1 MSSTTTP
8 SAGHTVTLPGSAF
21 PATRREFLAELR
33 ASDRAFR
40 AIQARRF
47 ELLAQVDVLWSAASG
62 EGPVVPGLEQ
72 LVPAGSDGTPLVAEF
87 ASLELAAAM
96 HLRPEAIDMELSLAT
111 DCLHRLPYAWAA
123 VMAGDLPVWLAKKLA
138 SMSGDLDF
146 NGARALDADLRDVYG
161 RMPAARLEAMARGLL
176 LKHLPAEQA
185 EERRAAERER
195 RFVEFGD
202 PGDHLLGSVQ
212 AVLDKPDQRDLEA
225 QVSRLASILRRAG
238 VQDTEDGIR
247 ARALGML
254 ANPALAL
261 QMLQASLLDP
271 EFELQE
277 VFGPEPDLLT
287 FPELVE
293 VSACELK
300 GRLGHT
306 CGTITVDPEKLLP
319 TAKIV
324 VHLTDTT
331 AKTGE
336 GVARIEGIG
345 PALGDWLKD
354 LLGDRKISVRPVL
367 DTAGVCP
374 VDSYEVPDRM
384 RETVEHR
391 NPFEV
396 FPWSTKRASRCDLD
410 HTVPFDHD
418 GTPGQT
424 RPDNLGPL
432 GRRVHRA
439 KTHGKWRLEQVAPG
453 CYLWRSPEG
462 FVYLVTP
469 SLSLEL
475 HDPTRTGRP
484 ESPPVVR
491 LRWQDLTSSA

>member
-1 MSSTTTP
+1 MSSMMTP
-8 SAGHTVTLPGSAF
+8 PAGHAVTLPGSAF

-33 ASDRAFR
+33 ASDKAFR

-96 HLRPEAIDMELSLAT
+96 HLRPEAVDVELSLAT

-138 SMSGDLDF
+138 SMSGDLGFD
-146 NGARALDADLRDVYG
+146 GARAFDADLRDVYG
-161 RMPAARLEAMARGLL
+161 RMPASRLEAMAKGLVL
-176 LKHLPAEQA
+176 EHLPADQA
-185 EERRAAERER
+185 DERRAAERER
-195 RFVEFGD
+195 RHVDFRDDDSEG
-202 PGDHLLGSVQ
+202 LLGRVD
-212 AVLDKPDQRDLEA
+212 AVLDKLDQRDLEA
-225 QVSRLASILRRAG
+225 QVSRLALILRRAG

-261 QMLQASLLDP
+261 QMLQASLLD
-271 EFELQE
+271 EC
-277 VFGPEPDLLT
+277 T
-287 FPELVE
+287 FPGLVE
-293 VSACELK
+293 GPACELK

-306 CGTITVDPEKLLP
+306 CGTITVDPHKLLP
-319 TAKIV
+319 TAKVV
-324 VHLTDTT
+324 VHLTDSTV
-331 AKTGE
+331 KTGQ
-336 GVARIEGIG
+336 GIARIEGIG
-345 PALGDWLKD
+345 PALSGWLKD
-354 LLGDRKISVRPVL
+354 LLGDRRITVRPVL
-367 DTAGVCP
+367 DTAALCP

-396 FPWSTKRASRCDLD
+396 FPWSSKRAIRCDLD

-439 KTHGKWRLEQVAPG
+439 KTHGRWRVEQVAPG

-475 HDPTRTGRP
+475 HDPTKGGP
-484 ESPPVVR
+484 PQAPPVMR
-491 LRWQDLTSSA
+491 LKWADVTSTA

>member
-1 MSSTTTP
+1 
-8 SAGHTVTLPGSAF
+8 VTLPGSAF

-33 ASDRAFR
+33 ASDKAFR

-47 ELLAQVDVLWSAASG
+47 ELLAQVDVLWSAACG
-62 EGPVVPGLEQ
+62 EGPVVPGLEA

-96 HLRPEAIDMELSLAT
+96 HLRPEAVDVELSLAT

-123 VMAGDLPVWLAKKLA
+123 VMAGDLTVWLAKKLA

-146 NGARALDADLRDVYG
+146 DGARAFDADLRDVYG
-161 RMPAARLEAMARGLL
+161 RMPASRLEAMAKGLV
-176 LKHLPAEQA
+176 LKHLPADHAEQ
-185 EERRAAERER
+185 RRAAERER
-195 RFVEFGD
+195 RHVDFRDDDSEG
-202 PGDHLLGSVQ
+202 LLGRVD

-225 QVSRLASILRRAG
+225 QVARLASILRRAG

-261 QMLQASLLDP
+261 QMLQASLLD
-271 EFELQE
+271 
-277 VFGPEPDLLT
+277 EPT
-287 FPELVE
+287 FPGFVE
-293 VSACELK
+293 GSACELK

-319 TAKIV
+319 TAKVV

-331 AKTGE
+331 VKTGE
-336 GVARIEGIG
+336 GLARIEGIG
-345 PALGDWLKD
+345 PALGGWLKD

-384 RETVEHR
+384 RETVEQR

-396 FPWSTKRASRCDLD
+396 FPWSTKRASRCELD

-439 KTHGKWRLEQVAPG
+439 KTHGRWRLEQVAPG

-475 HDPTRTGRP
+475 HDPTKGGP
-484 ESPPVVR
+484 PQAPPVMR
-491 LRWQDLTSSA
+491 LTWADVPSTA